1 MQLCTYDHLWAS
13 DYDSKWLFLQVCGV
27 DDFVENEVESCLL
40 DYLKNAQ
47 VVERLILVDFF
58 WLFKNNINKWEL
70 PSLLSIILA
79 PIICSHKHHMLC
91 AQDPFL

>member
-1 MQLCTYDHLWAS
+1 M
-13 DYDSKWLFLQVCGV
+13 

-58 WLFKNNINKWEL
+58 WLFKNNINK
-70 PSLLSIILA
+70 
-79 PIICSHKHHMLC
+79 
-91 AQDPFL
+91 